1 MEESV
6 WETMFVHVHKVT
18 EAVAARPVRV
28 RCQTP
33 FDLKLDL
40 VKMFAGDR
48 LLKNMPKFNPGW
60 APRGKR
66 FNLTQPQGAIRGS
79 NFKKAD

>member
-1 MEESV
+1 
-6 WETMFVHVHKVT
+6 MFVHVQQVT

-48 LLKNMPKFNPGW
+48 LLKNMPKFNPG
-60 APRGKR
+60 
-66 FNLTQPQGAIRGS
+66 
-79 NFKKAD
+79 